1 LVNPGAAYFA
11 ELEEG
16 SMVGFTRLLG
26 TVATLALVAV
36 ACGAQQSSSQQAK
49 TDPGVTKDTI
59 TLGATY
65 PISGSASAYYAVAK
79 GANAYFEYVNNE
91 KGGVNGRKIKYLV
104 VDDVYTPANTPAKA
118 RELVQEDKV
127 FLTFGSLGTSPN
139 LAVRDYYNQQQV
151 PQLFVFTGSSHW
163 GADYKQ
169 YPWTLGWQ
177 PDYVTEGKIYA
188 KFILR
193 SEPSDK
199 IGILYQNDD
208 YGKDYLNGIKQGLGD
223 KAGSMIVDT
232 ATYNANDPVDMSS
245 QVNKLKASGADT
257 FYVAATP
264 SYAANAVTNAVKS
277 GWKPRV
283 YMNNVSGSSST
294 WRSVVRQ
301 LGTSAGVDGM
311 ITTTYLK
318 DPLDSAKWGN
328 DAGVKLF
335 RDVMTKYGNGCDP
348 SGADSFCAFGMASA
362 FTMVDVLKQAGSDLT
377 RKHVMDISCCTLNE
391 SNNPLL
397 LPGSVVKTTRTD
409 HFPIQQEQ
417 LQKWEVD
424 HWAPFGEVI
433 NAR

>member
-1 LVNPGAAYFA
+1 MQVGQSWCCCNLD

-16 SMVGFTRLLG
+16 SMAGFKRLG
-26 TVATLALVAV
+26 VTPGTLALVAV
-36 ACGAQQSSSQQAK
+36 ACGAQQSSSQQAR

-65 PISGSASAYYAVAK
+65 PISGSASFYYSTAR
-79 GANAYFEYVNNE
+79 GANAYFEYINSE

-127 FLTFGSLGTSPN
+127 FLTYGNLGTSTN

-177 PDYVTEGKIYA
+177 PDYVTAGKIYA
-188 KFILR
+188 KYIVQNVPATKLA
-193 SEPSDK
+193 
-199 IGILYQNDD
+199 ILYQNDD
-208 YGKDYLNGIKQGLGD
+208 YGKDYLNGMRQGLGD
-223 KAGSMIVDT
+223 KAGSIIVDT
-232 ATYNANDPVDMSS
+232 GTYNANDPVDMSS

-264 SYAANAVTNAVKS
+264 AYAANAVTNAVKS
-277 GWKPRV
+277 GWKPKI
-283 YMNNVSGSSST
+283 YMNNVSTASAT
-294 WRSVVRQ
+294 WRGVVRQ
-301 LGTSAGVDGM
+301 LGASAGVDGM

-318 DPLDSAKWGN
+318 DPLATTKWSN

-348 SGADSFCAFGMASA
+348 SGADGFCVSGMASA
-362 FTMVDVLKQAGSDLT
+362 YTMVDV
-377 RKHVMDISCCTLNE
+377 
-391 SNNPLL
+391 
-397 LPGSVVKTTRTD
+397 
-409 HFPIQQEQ
+409 
-417 LQKWEVD
+417 
-424 HWAPFGEVI
+424 
-433 NAR
+433 

>member
-1 LVNPGAAYFA
+1 MAGFMRLV
-11 ELEEG
+11 
-16 SMVGFTRLLG
+16 G
-26 TVATLALVAV
+26 TMATLALVVV
-36 ACGAQQSSSQQAK
+36 ACGAQQSSSQQAR

-65 PISGSASAYYAVAK
+65 PVSGSASAYYSVAK
-79 GANAYFEYVNNE
+79 GANAYFEYINNE

-127 FLTFGSLGTSPN
+127 FLTYGNLGTSTN
-139 LAVRDYYNQQQV
+139 LAVRDYYNQQKV

-188 KFILR
+188 KYILQ
-193 SEPSDK
+193 SAASTK
-199 IGILYQNDD
+199 LAILYQNDD
-208 YGKDYLNGIKQGLGD
+208 YGKDYLNGMRQGLGD
-223 KAGSMIVDT
+223 RAGSIIVDS

-264 SYAANAVTNAVKS
+264 AYAASAVTNAVKS
-277 GWKPRV
+277 GWKPKI
-283 YMNNVSGSSST
+283 YMNNVSTASSV
-294 WRSVVRQ
+294 WRGVVKQ
-301 LGTSAGVDGM
+301 LGASAGIDGM

-318 DPLDSAKWGN
+318 DPLDTAKWSN

-335 RDVMTKYGNGCDP
+335 RDVMSKYGNGCDP
-348 SGADSFCAFGMASA
+348 GGADSFCVSGMASA
-362 FTMVDVLKQAGSDLT
+362 YTMVDLLRQAGSDLT
-377 RKHVMDISCCTLNE
+377 RQHVMDLACCNLNE
-391 SNNPLL
+391 SGNPLL
-397 LPGSVVKTTRTD
+397 LPGTVVKTTKSD

-417 LQKWEVD
+417 LQRWETD
-424 HWAPFGEVI
+424 HWVPFGQVI

>member
-1 LVNPGAAYFA
+1 MTGFIRLAASLA
-11 ELEEG
+11 
-16 SMVGFTRLLG
+16 M
-26 TVATLALVAV
+26 LALVAV
-36 ACGAQQSSSQQAK
+36 ACGSQQSSSQQAR

-65 PISGSASAYYAVAK
+65 PVSGSASAYYAVAK
-79 GANAYFEYVNNE
+79 GANAYFEYINRE

-127 FLTFGSLGTSPN
+127 FLTYGNLGTSTN

-188 KFILR
+188 KYIVQNAASTRL
-193 SEPSDK
+193 
-199 IGILYQNDD
+199 GILYQNDD
-208 YGKDYLNGIKQGLGD
+208 YGKDYLNGMRQGLAD
-223 KAGSMIVDT
+223 KAGSIIVDT

-264 SYAANAVTNAVKS
+264 AYAANAVTNAVKS
-277 GWKPRV
+277 GWKPKV
-283 YMNNVSGSSST
+283 YMNNVSTASSV
-294 WRSVVRQ
+294 WRGVVRQ
-301 LGTSAGVDGM
+301 LGASAGVDGM

-318 DPLDSAKWGN
+318 DPLDTAKWAT

-348 SGADSFCAFGMASA
+348 SGADSFCVSGMASA
-362 FTMVDVLKQAGSDLT
+362 YTMVNVLRQAGSDLT
-377 RKHVMDISCCTLNE
+377 RKHVMDIACCSLNE
-391 SNNPLL
+391 TGNPLV
-397 LPGSVVKTTRTD
+397 LPGTVVKTTRSD

-417 LQKWEVD
+417 LQRWETD
-424 HWAPFGEVI
+424 HWVPFGPVI
-433 NAR
+433 NARQ

>member
-1 LVNPGAAYFA
+1 
-11 ELEEG
+11 
-16 SMVGFTRLLG
+16 M
-26 TVATLALVAV
+26 ATLALVVV
-36 ACGAQQSSSQQAK
+36 ACGAQQSSSQQAR

-65 PISGSASAYYAVAK
+65 PVSGSASAYYSVAK
-79 GANAYFEYVNNE
+79 GANAYFEYINNA

-127 FLTFGSLGTSPN
+127 FLTYGNLGTSTN
-139 LAVRDYYNQQQV
+139 LAVRDYYNQQKV

-188 KFILR
+188 KYILQ
-193 SEPSDK
+193 SAASAK
-199 IGILYQNDD
+199 LAILYQNDD
-208 YGKDYLNGIKQGLGD
+208 YGKDYLNGMRQGLGD
-223 KAGSMIVDT
+223 RAGSVIVDS

-264 SYAANAVTNAVKS
+264 AYAASAVTNAVKS
-277 GWKPRV
+277 GWKPKI
-283 YMNNVSGSSST
+283 YMNNVSTASSV
-294 WRSVVRQ
+294 WRGVVKQ
-301 LGTSAGVDGM
+301 LGAGAGVDGM

-318 DPLDSAKWGN
+318 DPLDTAKWAN

-335 RDVMTKYGNGCDP
+335 RDVMSKYGNGCDP
-348 SGADSFCAFGMASA
+348 AGADSFCVSGMASA
-362 FTMVDVLKQAGSDLT
+362 YTMVDLLRQAGSDLT
-377 RKHVMDISCCTLNE
+377 RQHVMDLACCNLNE
-391 SNNPLL
+391 SGNPLL
-397 LPGSVVKTTRTD
+397 LPGTVVKTTKSD

-417 LQKWEVD
+417 LQRWETD
-424 HWAPFGEVI
+424 HWVPFGQVI